1 MSDTT
6 NEQDKARLTVRLAYV
21 RELASVQAEQLEKS
35 MLEIADLSEKI
46 GGISADTI
54 KSIREMTAIIALVKV
69 LKAKE
74 VIDDSH

>member
-6 NEQDKARLTVRLAYV
+6 NEQDKARLTVRLAYI

-46 GGISADTI
+46 GGIGADTI
-54 KSIREMTAIIALVKV
+54 KSIREMTAIIALVKN
-69 LKAKE
+69 LKA
-74 VIDDSH
+74 

>member
-6 NEQDKARLTVRLAYV
+6 NEQDKAHLTVRLAYV

-46 GGISADTI
+46 GGIGADI
-54 KSIREMTAIIALVKV
+54 IESIREMTAIIALVKD
-69 LKAKE
+69 LKA
-74 VIDDSH
+74 

>member
-6 NEQDKARLTVRLAYV
+6 SEQDKARLTVRLAYI

-46 GGISADTI
+46 GGIGADTI
-54 KSIREMTAIIALVKV
+54 KSIREMTAIIALVKN
-69 LKAKE
+69 LKA
-74 VIDDSH
+74 

>member
-6 NEQDKARLTVRLAYV
+6 NEQDKARLTVRLAYI

-46 GGISADTI
+46 GGIGADTI
-54 KSIREMTAIIALVKV
+54 KSIREMTAIIALVKK
-69 LKAKE
+69 LKA
-74 VIDDSH
+74 